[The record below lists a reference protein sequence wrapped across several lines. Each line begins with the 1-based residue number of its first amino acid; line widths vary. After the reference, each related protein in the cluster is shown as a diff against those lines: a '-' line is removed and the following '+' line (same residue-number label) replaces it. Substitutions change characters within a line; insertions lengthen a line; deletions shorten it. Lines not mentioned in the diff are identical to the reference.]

1 MSIVI
6 LIEINNMNMKENSL
20 LKTSSCLFVR
30 YNPDSS
36 CFNIGNVIC
45 EINNVYIK
53 YVTDC

>member
-1 MSIVI
+1 
-6 LIEINNMNMKENSL
+6 MNMKENSL